1 MRKIPNYEQFLQ
13 FSNHGVIA
21 TDKDGRIQ
29 YQNQNERGS
38 HREAIAQDQ

>member
-29 YQNQNERGS
+29 NQNERGS